1 MSEESVYKTMCEV
14 LIKTSKLEERLSD
27 ALLQISKLEARVSE
41 LEKVKQGQTI
51 SRGTEPI
58 GGRDN
63 THYMFNGRIYGK
75 NRLVLAVVREYVSV
89 HPSVTVKQ
97 LQQTFDRSLQGS
109 LGVVMECNEAKLRS
123 SDYQTRFFVKS
134 DEIIHLIDGDMY
146 VCTQWGIGNLPN
158 FLHRAKELGFEI
170 KSI

>member
-1 MSEESVYKTMCEV
+1 MNEESIYKTMCEV
-14 LIKTSKLEERLSD
+14 LIKTSKLEERLSES
-27 ALLQISKLEARVSE
+27 LLQISKLEARVSE
-41 LEKVKQGQTI
+41 LEKARQDSPI
-51 SRGTEPI
+51 GTVTGSG

-63 THYMFNGRIYGK
+63 THYLFNGRIYGK
-75 NRLVLAVVREYVSV
+75 NRLVLAVVKEYVST

-97 LQQTFDRSLQGS
+97 LQQVFDKSLQGS

-123 SDYQTRFFVKS
+123 FDYQTRFFVKD
-134 DEIIHLIDGDMY
+134 DEIIHLTDGDMY